1 MPVRMPYMHL
11 ADTPCHVGRRPGDL
25 QALLKAALVDS
36 VDVVHPDR
44 HPHALVTGF
53 VAFRAERHPD
63 GASAA
68 TALTVLAQK
77 DLTIACADATEP
89 GRTAPLPSLRPSE
102 LLEPS
107 KALLYVGNVQNGCH
121 LFHVHRIIPFSCNR
135 DHNSVAPKSKDV
147 ARLKHDASSP
157 GRYSFSPTLDTLI
170 QYIGYHVHYE
180 GTNREPRQS
189 RHQLPHRQPRAST
202 PNESRND

>member
-1 MPVRMPYMHL
+1 
-11 ADTPCHVGRRPGDL
+11 
-25 QALLKAALVDS
+25 
-36 VDVVHPDR
+36 
-44 HPHALVTGF
+44 
-53 VAFRAERHPD
+53 
-63 GASAA
+63 
-68 TALTVLAQK
+68 
-77 DLTIACADATEP
+77 TIACADATEP

-170 QYIGYHVHYE
+170 QHIGYHVNYE

-202 PNESRND
+202 PNESRNDPRRARREKRCQSLDDLVGGACGEQPYSSRVGEN